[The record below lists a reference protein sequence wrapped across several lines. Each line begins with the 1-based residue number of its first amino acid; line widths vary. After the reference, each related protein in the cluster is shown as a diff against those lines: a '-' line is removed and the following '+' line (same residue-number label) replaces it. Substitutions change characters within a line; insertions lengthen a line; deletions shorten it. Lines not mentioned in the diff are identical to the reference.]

1 MQKRSRY
8 GILGGTFDPPH
19 IGHLALAQE
28 VYVRLALDR
37 VWFMPAGTPPH
48 KAGREISPA
57 SHRRAMVECAIAG
70 DSRFGLLTT
79 ELERAGPSYTSE
91 TLSHLHQQWGSS
103 TAITLILG
111 WDMLVYL
118 PNWHDPAGVIAAVD
132 QIAAVHRPG
141 FEAQAAELERLEA
154 LLPGLTQRLVVL
166 PAPQLDIAATS
177 IRERVALGL
186 PIRYL
191 VPDAV
196 CHYIEGQRLYQ
207 VHRSADDIPAAMDDN
222 RDDGNKG

>member
-1 MQKRSRY
+1 MQKRPHY

-28 VYVRLALDR
+28 VYVRLGLDR

-48 KAGREISPA
+48 KSGREISA
-57 SHRRAMVECAIAG
+57 SSHRRAMVERAIAG
-70 DSRFGLLTT
+70 DPRFDLLTV
-79 ELERAGPSYTSE
+79 ELERTGPSYTVE
-91 TLSHLHQQWGSS
+91 TLRLLREQWGAS

-111 WDMLVYL
+111 WDMLTYL
-118 PNWHDPAGVIAAVD
+118 PKWHDPAGVIAAVD

-141 FEAQAAELERLEA
+141 FEAQPGELEQLGA
-154 LLPGLTQRLVVL
+154 LLPGLLKRLVVL

-177 IRERVALGL
+177 LRERVESGL

-196 CHYIEGQRLYQ
+196 CHYIEQHELYQ
-207 VHRSADDIPAAMDDN
+207 VHRSADDDHNSIDDN
-222 RDDGNKG
+222 RDVINKG